1 MPATK
6 QRLISVVSEVAGV
19 AADPK
24 TGLSKAKSKL
34 MSPRT
39 ALIGICL
46 LAAYIIGRRA
56 ANRDED

>member
-6 QRLISVVSEVAGV
+6 ERVISVVSTAAGV

-24 TGLSKAKSKL
+24 TGLTKAKSKL
-34 MSPRT
+34 MSPRM
-39 ALIGICL
+39 AAIGLCL

-56 ANRDED
+56 ANRED